1 MSDDTRRHWHGSSGD
16 RHEHHNV
23 WMNGG
28 AKAPSPRAAWAM
40 PVGTET
46 TRRDS
51 TTSNTSKNSD
61 AASPPLPTL
70 NERRRSSSGANS
82 GIFANLQS
90 QKRNS
95 MDAEQYARRA
105 SWNEQATKG
114 GMFSQWWNNYT
125 RGSESK

>member
-1 MSDDTRRHWHGSSGD
+1 M
-16 RHEHHNV
+16 
-23 WMNGG
+23 
-28 AKAPSPRAAWAM
+28 K
-40 PVGTET
+40 
-46 TRRDS
+46 DS

-82 GIFANLQS
+82 GIFANLHS

-95 MDAEQYARRA
+95 TDAEQNARRA
-105 SWNEQATKG
+105 SWNEQSAKG